1 MDGRYELQIGR
12 DAWTIERSGYEM
24 VETPVALTATIW
36 QVDGC
41 VAAIRFEVAPVP
53 GRSRTTVDL
62 GDGTRTPGIRR
73 TGSDAVPTRSVSMHR
88 AHAPTCALPDTAT
101 ANSSPSGFD
110 AAPVVWLIVAGSGL
124 AASLVGMSGTGTP
137 CRRRDRTLR
146 GEPR

>member
-1 MDGRYELQIGR
+1 MLILGAACAGFVALSPVVRAGDTIVTVGVVGEARAMDGRYELQIGR
-12 DAWTIERSGYEM
+12 DAWKIDRAGYEL
-24 VETPVALTATIW
+24 VETPVALTATVW

-62 GDGTRTPGIRR
+62 GDGTRTPWIRR

-101 ANSSPSGFD
+101 ATSSQIGR
-110 AAPVVWLIVAGSGL
+110 AHV
-124 AASLVGMSGTGTP
+124 
-137 CRRRDRTLR
+137 
-146 GEPR
+146 